1 MFKTSELTLR
11 VSAINI
17 YATWTQRDILR
28 ACCVL
33 QTYATYELRLE
44 RMPTIFYS
52 QPYAAV
58 ERYGER
64 VVY

>member
-1 MFKTSELTLR
+1 MLKTSEPTLR
-11 VSAINI
+11 VSAINL

-33 QTYATYELRLE
+33 NLLVACELRWEL
-44 RMPTIFYS
+44 MTDIFYS

-58 ERYGER
+58 DRYGER